1 MIGTNPYDSSA
12 RSVSDTAQQ
21 TDRPRTA
28 TLHVE
33 RADGTLCATLA
44 GDWLS
49 SRSLPPADALRD
61 DLAATPRPTALSFDT
76 RALGRW
82 DSGLVT
88 RLIGIYRDAAANGVT
103 FDDASLPDG
112 ARRLIALAFAV
123 KPREGAQRT
132 ISRKPW
138 LQQLGEAS
146 QALGRD
152 CVEFATFLG
161 EAALSVQRF
170 VRGRAKY
177 LRSDLV
183 QQIQEA
189 GAAAFPIVSLIS
201 FLIGMIFAFVGV
213 MQLRAFGA
221 GIYTA
226 NLVAIAMVREMAPI
240 MTAIIMAGRTGAAY
254 AAEIGTMKVN
264 EEVDALTTLGINPMD
279 FLVTPR
285 MFALVLMIPLLTL
298 YSSLLGIIGGAVV
311 GLAMVD
317 ASFVQY
323 YQQTIDAV
331 DLSDL
336 FGGLFKAVVYGALV
350 ALAGCQQGI
359 ACGNSAMAVGQATT
373 RAVVMG
379 IVLIVVSASIL
390 TVIYINLGI

>member
-1 MIGTNPYDSSA
+1 MA
-12 RSVSDTAQQ
+12 RAAAALTCRRIDGDVEVALVGDWLLNQPLPSTEAVSVALAGES
-21 TDRPRTA
+21 RPRTI
-28 TLHVE
+28 
-33 RADGTLCATLA
+33 R
-44 GDWLS
+44 
-49 SRSLPPADALRD
+49 
-61 DLAATPRPTALSFDT
+61 FDT
-76 RALGRW
+76 AELGRW

-88 RLIGIYRDAAANGVT
+88 RLIAIYRDAASHGVT

-123 KPREGAQRT
+123 KAREGAQRK
-132 ISRKPW
+132 ISRKPF
-138 LQQLGEAS
+138 LYELGEAT
-146 QALGRD
+146 QALGSD
-152 CVEFATFLG
+152 IVDFATFLG
-161 EAALSVQRF
+161 DAALSVQRF

-183 QQIQEA
+183 QQVQEA
-189 GAAAFPIVSLIS
+189 GVAAFPIVSLIS

-264 EEVDALTTLGINPMD
+264 EEIDALTTLGINPMD

-298 YSSLLGIIGGAVV
+298 YSSLLGMIGGACV

-323 YQQTIDAV
+323 YQQSIASL

-379 IVLIVVSASIL
+379 IVLIVVSASVL